1 MSEMKET
8 NSRVVIIGAGIGG
21 VRVAQVLA
29 DKDVDVTI
37 IDRNNYQL
45 FPPLLYQ
52 VSTAVLAESEIAY
65 PVREFFRDYP
75 NVNFFLGEVQD
86 FDTDSKKVITDNGVV
101 EYDYLI
107 VAAGA
112 TTNYFGMEAVE
123 RHSFPMKTMTEAI
136 AIRNQIISCLE
147 RAEQEPDTA
156 KRRELLTFICVGGGP
171 TGVEEAGAISE
182 LIYQSMRRDYHKLNF
197 DEVDI
202 KLMEG
207 TDRVLAMMP
216 EKLRNKTVA
225 ILQEKKVDVRLSTA
239 VVDYDEHPVKPQSG
253 EQIPSRTVIWAAGVK
268 ASPIMAK
275 LGGEAARDGR
285 IIVQKNL
292 AIKGLRDVYAIG
304 DCASFV
310 QKEGERPLATVAP
323 VAMKEAE
330 LCAKNIIRRIEGV
343 SQENFS
349 YRDMGA
355 MATIGRGAAV
365 LYTGSISMTGFF
377 AWSAWLWVHLF
388 KLAGTY
394 ANLTVSLKWMWNYL
408 HNTRLSRILINR

>member
-239 VVDYDEHPVKPQSG
+239 VVDYDGHTVKLKPNWAGKLPVMAASLSRR
-253 EQIPSRTVIWAAGVK
+253 ISPSRGSVMSMLLVT
-268 ASPIMAK
+268 
-275 LGGEAARDGR
+275 
-285 IIVQKNL
+285 
-292 AIKGLRDVYAIG
+292 
-304 DCASFV
+304 
-310 QKEGERPLATVAP
+310 AP
-323 VAMKEAE
+323 A
-330 LCAKNIIRRIEGV
+330 
-343 SQENFS
+343 
-349 YRDMGA
+349 
-355 MATIGRGAAV
+355 
-365 LYTGSISMTGFF
+365 
-377 AWSAWLWVHLF
+377 LF
-388 KLAGTY
+388 KKRASARWQL
-394 ANLTVSLKWMWNYL
+394 LR
-408 HNTRLSRILINR
+408 RLR

>member
-1 MSEMKET
+1 MSEMKAKRT
-8 NSRVVIIGAGIGG
+8 SVVIVGAGIGG
-21 VRVAQVLA
+21 VRAAQVLA
-29 DKDVDVTI
+29 EQDVDVTI

-65 PVREFFRDYP
+65 PVREFFRSHP
-75 NVNFFLGEVQD
+75 NVNFYLGEVQD
-86 FDTDSKKVITDNGVV
+86 FDTDNQKVITDHGSVD
-101 EYDYLI
+101 YDYLI
-107 VAAGA
+107 VAAGS
-112 TTNYFGMEAVE
+112 TTNYFGMKSVE
-123 RHSFPMKTMTEAI
+123 QHAFPMKTMTEAI
-136 AIRNQIISCLE
+136 AIRNQIIRCLE
-147 RAEQEPDTA
+147 RAEQEPDEA
-156 KRRELLTFICVGGGP
+156 KRRELLTFVCVGGGP

-216 EKLRNKTVA
+216 EKLRKRTVS
-225 ILQEKKVDVRLSTA
+225 ILQQKKVDVRLSTA
-239 VVDYDEHPVKPQSG
+239 VVDYDGHTIKLKSG
-253 EQIPSRTVIWAAGVK
+253 ESIPTQTVIWAAGVK

-275 LGGEAARDGR
+275 LGTEAIRDGR
-285 IIVQKNL
+285 INVQKNL
-292 AIKGLRDVYAIG
+292 SVKGLVNVYAIG
-304 DCASFV
+304 DCACFI
-310 QKEGERPLATVAP
+310 QQEGERPLATVAP

-330 LCAKNIIRRIEGV
+330 LCATNIIRRMQGA
-343 SQENFS
+343 SQEVFS
-349 YRDMGA
+349 YKDRGA

-365 LYTGSISMTGFF
+365 LHSGSINMTGFF

>member
-8 NSRVVIIGAGIGG
+8 NLRVVIIGAGIGG

-147 RAEQEPDTA
+147 RAEQEPDAA

-239 VVDYDEHPVKPQSG
+239 VVDYDGHTVKLKSG

-394 ANLTVSLKWMWNYL
+394 ANLTVSLKWLWNYL